1 MLRAGELLEQHEV
14 RLDRVGALAVADVL
28 EPCSLR
34 ERKAEA
40 PNFGVGALGA
50 LGCVRGALGVR

>member
-28 EPCSLR
+28 EHLPLQLADLVDHEEGLKNSVI
-34 ERKAEA
+34 
-40 PNFGVGALGA
+40 FGVSL
-50 LGCVRGALGVR
+50 L